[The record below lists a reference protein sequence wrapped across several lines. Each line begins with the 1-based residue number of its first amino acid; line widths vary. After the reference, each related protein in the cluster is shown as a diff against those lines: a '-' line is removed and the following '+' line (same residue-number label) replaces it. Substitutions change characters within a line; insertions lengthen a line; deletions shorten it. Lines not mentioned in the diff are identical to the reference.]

1 VTNPTATPR
10 ETVELVLRLRK
21 QLKEAERS
29 GQGAVSTGGFMVDA
43 ASVRIL
49 HNILDKAALV
59 GM

>member
-1 VTNPTATPR
+1 M
-10 ETVELVLRLRK
+10 LRLRK